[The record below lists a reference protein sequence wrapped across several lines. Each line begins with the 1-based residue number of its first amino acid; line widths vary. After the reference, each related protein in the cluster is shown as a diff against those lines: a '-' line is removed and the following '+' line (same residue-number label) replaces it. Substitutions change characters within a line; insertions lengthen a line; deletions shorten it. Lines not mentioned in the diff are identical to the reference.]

1 MGFGFLF
8 IGFMLL
14 YDFEIGLV
22 AGGGA
27 SYLLLDIFPD
37 VLGFLLLFLGLRKL
51 CQKGEDFA
59 FLKKAT
65 LFLFPLSVLMLLKG
79 TLFFSVFYGEA
90 GKASLAATALDAC
103 MRLLKLAFT
112 YLLFQKTSA
121 MTFRLGEPKLSSH
134 HGFLPRI
141 ALVDGVLYLAA
152 TALRNFAP
160 DGFATVTATLVT
172 LELLFWV
179 FLVWFGA
186 ICLFR
191 CVLRLSDL
199 SE

>member
-14 YDFEIGLV
+14 YDYEIVLAADGV
-22 AGGGA
+22 G
-27 SYLLLDIFPD
+27 YLALDIFPD

-51 CQKGEDFA
+51 CRKGEDFA
-59 FLKKAT
+59 FLKKAS
-65 LFLFPLSVLMLLKG
+65 LFLLPLSVLMLVKG
-79 TLFFSVFYGEA
+79 TLLFPAFYDA
-90 GKASLAATALDAC
+90 ATGKMGLAATALDVC

-112 YLLFQKTSA
+112 YLLFQKTAA
-121 MTFRLGEPKLSSH
+121 MAFRLGEPKLSSH
-134 HGFLPRI
+134 HGLIPRI
-141 ALVDGVLYLAA
+141 AMVDGVLYLAS
-152 TALRNFAP
+152 TALRTFAP
-160 DGFATVTATLVT
+160 QSLLTLTSTVTI

-179 FLVWFGA
+179 LLVWFGA